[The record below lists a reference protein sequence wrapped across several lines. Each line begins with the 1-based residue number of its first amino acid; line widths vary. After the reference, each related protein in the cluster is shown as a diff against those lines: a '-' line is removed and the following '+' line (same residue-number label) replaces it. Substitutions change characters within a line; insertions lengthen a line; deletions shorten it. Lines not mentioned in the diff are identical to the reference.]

1 MYFVL
6 KISITIKLLQSV
18 CYRLIAYFAK
28 AFLIQPQLVPQ
39 QPASLIQLL
48 GFK

>member
-18 CYRLIAYFAK
+18 CYRVIAYFVK
-28 AFLIQPQLVPQ
+28 ALFNTATACTTAACEPDTI
-39 QPASLIQLL
+39 AGI
-48 GFK
+48 

>member
-18 CYRLIAYFAK
+18 YYRLIAYFAK
-28 AFLIQPQLVPQ
+28 AFFNTATACTTAACELDIV
-39 QPASLIQLL
+39 AGI
-48 GFK
+48 